1 MNLIKYH
8 SGFVAVL
15 GRPNVGKSTLIN
27 ALMQQK
33 IASVSPR
40 PQTTRKRQIG
50 ILTLETAQI
59 IFIDTPGF
67 HLPHHKLGERMVNE
81 AKNALKE
88 SDLLL
93 FLVDSSVPPQ
103 EEDQLLI
110 DSITRT
116 RLNKPL
122 LMVLNKIDQ
131 VDSIL
136 KLQLRCSYE
145 ALIPGTPLLEI
156 SAKNG
161 DGLEFLLKQIIE
173 LLPEGPQYFPENQLT
188 NSYERDLTSDLI
200 REACLYLLRDEIP
213 HGIAVRIDQYNERGD
228 EGAYI
233 EATIFVERESHKGI
247 VIGQGGNML
256 KQIGIKARQE
266 IEKMS
271 GRKVFVLLRVKTKKN
286 WRNDE
291 KILGWLGY

>member
-1 MNLIKYH
+1 MDSIQYH

-27 ALMQQK
+27 TLMQQK

-50 ILTLETAQI
+50 ILTLEAAQI

-67 HLPHHKLGERMVNE
+67 HTPHNKLGERMVND
-81 AKNALKE
+81 AKNTRKE

-93 FLVDSSVPPQ
+93 LLVDCSVLPQ
-103 EEDQLLI
+103 AEDQLLMEWL
-110 DSITRT
+110 SRS
-116 RLNKPL
+116 RLKKPS

-131 VDSIL
+131 VDPATIF
-136 KLQLRCSYE
+136 QHRISYE
-145 ALIPGTPLLEI
+145 ALIPGIPIMEI

-161 DGLEFLLKQIIE
+161 DGLEILLKKIIE
-173 LLPEGPQYFPENQLT
+173 LLPEGPHFFPENQLT
-188 NSYERDLTSDLI
+188 ESFERDLASDLI

-247 VIGQGGNML
+247 VIGHSGNML

-271 GRKVFVLLRVKTKKN
+271 GRNVYILLKVKTKKN
-286 WRNDE
+286 WRDDE